1 MRVRL
6 IQVVFLALAAVVGAC
21 TSAPGTEGPT
31 EFLDETTAVTVSV
44 ATKPLVFA
52 RERAE
57 LAAHAR
63 DYVTL
68 VGASVNRS
76 GTVDYF
82 MFAYFWSTVDRR
94 DAKVEPPPDG
104 EFTIAADDRRILPH
118 LTGHSTQDAGV
129 GSAVQ
134 APPGHRWSLNV
145 YKTDLAT
152 LRYLAESRHLAA
164 ITGPEQEP
172 ITYDLWEDQR
182 PALRALGL
190 SVRRA
195 TPPPLN

>member
-1 MRVRL
+1 MRVRP
-6 IQVVFLALAAVVGAC
+6 IHVVLLALAAAMGAC
-21 TSAPGTEGPT
+21 TSASRTRGPT
-31 EFLDETTAVTVSV
+31 EFLDEKTAATVSV
-44 ATKPLVFA
+44 AAKPLVFA
-52 RERAE
+52 HERTE

-94 DAKVEPPPDG
+94 DAKVESPPDG

-118 LTGHSTQDAGV
+118 LVGHSTQDAGV
-129 GSAVQ
+129 GSAVR

-164 ITGPEQEP
+164 ITGPAQEP

-190 SVRRA
+190 
-195 TPPPLN
+195 